1 MPGPRFRRRRPSWRQ
16 WIRTWRAWLT
26 PGLGIKRW
34 LLLLFLGVVFLAVG
48 TAIAV
53 LHVYRTA
60 PETWWLPLLS
70 SASLRFLPR
79 WLRAL
84 IFGVTGAALLV
95 GGLWGLHRSL
105 LAPFLQTGKPV
116 VETLAA
122 FRLRERGPHVA
133 VLGGGHGQSTLL
145 RGLKQVTHN
154 ITAIVSVADDGGSS
168 GRLRHDLGILPP
180 GDIRNCLAALSD
192 DEDLLAQLFQYRFP
206 QAYGDLAGH
215 SFGNL
220 FLTAMIGLT
229 GSFEQAVLEAGRV
242 LSIYGRVVPATL
254 DPVELRADLRLPF
267 QSQTVVV
274 RGESTIPQVQGHI
287 QRVWLEPDRPRA
299 FPPAVQA
306 ILAADM
312 VVVGP
317 GSLFTSLLPNLLV
330 PDLAQALRAARGL
343 RVFVVNVATQPG
355 ETDGFSAQDHVRVV
369 EEHVGPGLF
378 DVVLVNTG
386 HYGVLPPGVTWVAEA
401 PGQPFPYPVVRADVA
416 SETHPGRHDPDK
428 LARALMRI
436 LEQRTG
442 PLP

>member
-1 MPGPRFRRRRPSWRQ
+1 MSDLQARLRDRWAR
-16 WIRTWRAWLT
+16 WIQTGRAWLI

-34 LLLLFLGVVFLAVG
+34 LGLIFLGVFFLAVG

-84 IFGVTGAALLV
+84 IFLSVGFGLLL

-105 LAPFLQTGKPV
+105 LAPFLQTGRPV

-122 FRLRERGPHVA
+122 FRLKERGPHIA

-145 RGLKQVTHN
+145 RGLKQMTHN

-168 GRLRHDLGILPP
+168 GRLRRELGILPP

-220 FLTAMIGLT
+220 FLTAMMGVT
-229 GSFEQAVLEAGRV
+229 GSFEQAILEAGRV

-254 DPVELRADLRLPF
+254 DPVELRADVRLPL
-267 QSQTVVV
+267 QTQTVVIQ
-274 RGESTIPQVQGHI
+274 GESTIPHAQGHI
-287 QRVWLEPDRPRA
+287 QRVWLTPDRPRA
-299 FPPAVQA
+299 FPAAVQA
-306 ILAADM
+306 VLAADM

-330 PDLAQALRAARGL
+330 PDLAQALRATRAL

-355 ETDGFSAQDHVRVV
+355 ETDGFSAQDHLRVV
-369 EEHVGPGLF
+369 EEHVGPALF

-386 HYGVLPPGVTWVAEA
+386 RYGRLPAPVTWVDEA
-401 PGQPFPYPVVRADVA
+401 PGEPFPYPVVRADVA
-416 SETHPGRHDPDK
+416 SEREPGRHDPEK
-428 LARALMRI
+428 LARALLRI

-442 PLP
+442 PLL

>member
-1 MPGPRFRRRRPSWRQ
+1 MTRIARFWRRHFGGSRWRV
-16 WIRTWRAWLT
+16 WLT

-34 LLLLFLGVVFLAVG
+34 LVLLFLGVFFLAVG

-84 IFGVTGAALLV
+84 IFGAAGVALFV
-95 GGLWGLHRSL
+95 GGLWGLNRSL
-105 LAPFLQTGKPV
+105 LAPFLQSGKPV

-122 FRLRERGPHVA
+122 FRKRERGPHVA

-145 RGLKQVTHN
+145 RGLKAFTHN

-168 GRLRHDLGILPP
+168 GRLRQDLGILPP

-220 FLTAMIGLT
+220 FLTAMMGLT

-254 DPVELRADLRLPF
+254 DPVELRADMRLPF
-267 QSQTVVV
+267 QSHTVVV
-274 RGESTIPQVQGHI
+274 RGESTIPQAQGQI
-287 QRVWLEPDRPRA
+287 RRVWLEPDRPRA

-306 ILAADM
+306 ILTADM

-317 GSLFTSLLPNLLV
+317 GSLYTSLLPNLLV
-330 PDLAQALRAARGL
+330 PEIAQALRATRAL

-355 ETDGFSAQDHVRVV
+355 ETDGFSAQDHVQVV
-369 EEHVGPGLF
+369 EAHAGSGLF
-378 DVVLVNTG
+378 DVVLLNTG
-386 HYGVLPPGVTWVAEA
+386 RYSELPPGVTWVEED
-401 PGQPFPYPVVRADVA
+401 PQRPFPYPVVRADVA
-416 SETHPGRHDPDK
+416 SAQQPGRHDPEK
-428 LARALMRI
+428 LARALMRL
-436 LEQRTG
+436 LEERTG
-442 PLP
+442 PLL

>member
-1 MPGPRFRRRRPSWRQ
+1 MPSWS
-16 WIRTWRAWLT
+16 WPWRHLSGRAWARSWQAWLT

-34 LLLLFLGVVFLAVG
+34 LGLIFLGVFFLAVG

-84 IFGVTGAALLV
+84 IFLGVGAGLLL

-105 LAPFLQTGKPV
+105 LAPFLHTGKPV

-122 FRLRERGPHVA
+122 FRRKERGPHIA

-145 RGLKQVTHN
+145 RGLKHVTHN

-274 RGESTIPQVQGHI
+274 RGESTIPHAQGHI
-287 QRVWLEPDRPRA
+287 RRVWLEPGHPRA

-330 PDLAQALRAARGL
+330 PDLAQALRATRAL

-355 ETDGFSAQDHVRVV
+355 ETDAFSAQDHVRVV

-378 DVVLVNTG
+378 DVVLVNTARPG
-386 HYGVLPPGVTWVAEA
+386 ALPDRVRWVTED
-401 PGQPFPYPVVRADVA
+401 PDQPFPYPVVRADVA

-428 LARALMRI
+428 LARALLHL

-442 PLP
+442 PLT